1 MFHNKFS
8 RFLAV
13 FITVV
18 SLCAFG
24 CKTQPEEGIISDQN
38 IQVGEQVA
46 KTQPE
51 EVFISDLYGKWTSS
65 PNEVYEISKDYFK
78 TYGESWSGYE
88 GDSII
93 IIPNENDNASGTIFL
108 KYTVSRNPDGSYSNT
123 APDVG
128 KWYAV
133 SYKKNLTKNS
143 VSLSGA
149 YKSDGKTSTET
160 LEEAKEEFTVENG
173 YFASYSEC
181 TKSE

>member
-24 CKTQPEEGIISDQN
+24 CKTQPEED
-38 IQVGEQVA
+38 
-46 KTQPE
+46 
-51 EVFISDLYGKWTSS
+51 FISDLYGKWTSS
-65 PNEVYEISKDYFK
+65 FGEVFEISKDYLK
-78 TYGESWSGYE
+78 NYGEDWSSYE

-93 IIPNENDNASGTIFL
+93 IITNENDNASGTIFL
-108 KYTVSRNPDGSYSNT
+108 KYTVSKNPDPDKSYSNT

-133 SYKKNLTKNS
+133 SYKNLTKNS

-160 LEEAKEEFTVENG
+160 LEEAKEEFTVANG
-173 YFASYSEC
+173 YFDFYSEC
-181 TKSE
+181 TKYE

>member
-24 CKTQPEEGIISDQN
+24 CKTQPEE
-38 IQVGEQVA
+38 
-46 KTQPE
+46 T
-51 EVFISDLYGKWTSS
+51 FISDLYGKWTSS
-65 PNEVYEISKDYFK
+65 PEEVYEISKDYFK
-78 TYGESWSGYE
+78 TYGESWNGYE
-88 GDSII
+88 GNSII
-93 IIPNENDNASGTIFL
+93 IITNENDNASGTIFL
-108 KYTVSRNPDGSYSNT
+108 KYTVSMNPDYSYSNT

-149 YKSDGKTSTET
+149 LKSGGKTSTET
-160 LEEAKEEFTVENG
+160 LEEAKEEFTVANG
-173 YFASYSEC
+173 YFDFYSEC
-181 TKSE
+181 KKSE

>member
-24 CKTQPEEGIISDQN
+24 CKTQPEED
-38 IQVGEQVA
+38 
-46 KTQPE
+46 
-51 EVFISDLYGKWTSS
+51 FISDLYGKWTSS
-65 PNEVYEISKDYFK
+65 YGEVFEISKDYLK
-78 TYGESWSGYE
+78 NYGEDWSSYE

-93 IIPNENDNASGTIFL
+93 IITNENDNASGTIFL
-108 KYTVSRNPDGSYSNT
+108 KYTVSMNPDYSYSNT

-133 SYKKNLTKNS
+133 SYKNLTKNS

-149 YKSDGKTSTET
+149 LKSGGKTSTET

-173 YFASYSEC
+173 YFGIYSEC

>member
-24 CKTQPEEGIISDQN
+24 CKTQPEE
-38 IQVGEQVA
+38 
-46 KTQPE
+46 
-51 EVFISDLYGKWTSS
+51 VFISDLYGKWTSS
-65 PNEVYEISKDYFK
+65 PEEVYEISKDYFK

-88 GDSII
+88 GNSII

-108 KYTVSRNPDGSYSNT
+108 KYTVSMNSDYSYSDT

-133 SYKKNLTKNS
+133 SYKNLTKNS

-160 LEEAKEEFTVENG
+160 LEDAKEAFTVANG
-173 YFASYSEC
+173 YFDFYSEC
-181 TKSE
+181 KKSE

>member
-24 CKTQPEEGIISDQN
+24 CKTQPEEVSYSD
-38 IQVGEQVA
+38 I
-46 KTQPE
+46 
-51 EVFISDLYGKWTSS
+51 FGKWTSS

-78 TYGESWSGYE
+78 TYGEGWSGYE

-93 IIPNENDNASGTIFL
+93 IITNENDNASGTIFL
-108 KYTVSRNPDGSYSNT
+108 KYTVSKNPDPDKSYSNT

-133 SYKKNLTKNS
+133 SYKNLTKNS

-149 YKSDGKTSTET
+149 YKLGGKTSTET
-160 LEEAKEEFTVENG
+160 LKEAIKEFTVANG
-173 YFASYSEC
+173 YFDYYSEC

>member
-24 CKTQPEEGIISDQN
+24 CKTQPEEVSYSD
-38 IQVGEQVA
+38 I
-46 KTQPE
+46 
-51 EVFISDLYGKWTSS
+51 FGKWTSS

-78 TYGESWSGYE
+78 TYGEGWSGYE

-93 IIPNENDNASGTIFL
+93 IITNENDNASGTIFL
-108 KYTVSRNPDGSYSNT
+108 KYTVSANPDWSYSNT

-133 SYKKNLTKNS
+133 SYKNLTKNS

-149 YKSDGKTSTET
+149 YKLGGKTSTET
-160 LEEAKEEFTVENG
+160 LKEAIKEFTVANG
-173 YFASYSEC
+173 YFDYYSEC

>member
-24 CKTQPEEGIISDQN
+24 CKTQPEEVSYSD
-38 IQVGEQVA
+38 I
-46 KTQPE
+46 
-51 EVFISDLYGKWTSS
+51 FGKWTDDSGS
-65 PNEVYEISKDYFK
+65 IYEITEDSFK
-78 TYGESWSGYE
+78 NYGEGWSAYE
-88 GDSII
+88 GNSLE
-93 IIPNENDNASGTIFL
+93 IIPNDDGKSGTIFL
-108 KYTVSRNPDGSYSNT
+108 KYTVSMNPDWSYSNT

-133 SYKKNLTKNS
+133 SYKNLTKNS

-149 YKSDGKTSTET
+149 FKLGGKTSTET
-160 LEEAKEEFTVENG
+160 FFEAIKEFTVANG
-173 YFASYSEC
+173 YFDYYSEC

>member
-18 SLCAFG
+18 SLCTFG
-24 CKTQPEEGIISDQN
+24 CKTQPEEVSYSD
-38 IQVGEQVA
+38 I
-46 KTQPE
+46 
-51 EVFISDLYGKWTSS
+51 FGKWTDDSGS
-65 PNEVYEISKDYFK
+65 IYEITEDSFK
-78 TYGESWSGYE
+78 NYGEGWSAYE
-88 GDSII
+88 GNSLE
-93 IIPNENDNASGTIFL
+93 IIPNDDGKSGTIFL
-108 KYTVSRNPDGSYSNT
+108 KYTVSMNSNFSYSET

-128 KWYAV
+128 KWYAL
-133 SYKKNLTKNS
+133 SYKNLTQNS

-149 YKSDGKTSTET
+149 YKADGKTSTET
-160 LEEAKEEFTVENG
+160 LEKAIEVFTVENG

>member
-24 CKTQPEEGIISDQN
+24 CKTQPEED
-38 IQVGEQVA
+38 
-46 KTQPE
+46 
-51 EVFISDLYGKWTSS
+51 FISDLYGKWTSS
-65 PNEVYEISKDYFK
+65 FGEVFEISKDYFK
-78 TYGESWSGYE
+78 NYGEDWNGYE
-88 GDSII
+88 GDSINI
-93 IIPNENDNASGTIFL
+93 ITNENENTSGTIFF
-108 KYTVSRNPDGSYSNT
+108 KYTVSKNPDPDWSYSNT

-133 SYKKNLTKNS
+133 SYKNLTKNS

-149 YKSDGKTSTET
+149 FKLGGETSTET
-160 LEEAKEEFTVENG
+160 LEKAIEEFTVENG

>member
-24 CKTQPEEGIISDQN
+24 CKTQPEE
-38 IQVGEQVA
+38 
-46 KTQPE
+46 
-51 EVFISDLYGKWTSS
+51 VFISDLYGKWTSS
-65 PNEVYEISKDYFK
+65 YDEVYEISKDYFK
-78 TYGESWSGYE
+78 TYGTLGNGYE

-108 KYTVSRNPDGSYSNT
+108 KYTVSMNSNFSYSET

-128 KWYAV
+128 RWYAV
-133 SYKKNLTKNS
+133 SYKNLRKNS

-160 LEEAKEEFTVENG
+160 LQEAIKEFTVANG
-173 YFASYSEC
+173 YFDYYSEC

>member
-24 CKTQPEEGIISDQN
+24 CKTQPEE
-38 IQVGEQVA
+38 
-46 KTQPE
+46 
-51 EVFISDLYGKWTSS
+51 VFISDLYGKWTSS
-65 PNEVYEISKDYFK
+65 YDEVYEISKDYFK
-78 TYGESWSGYE
+78 TYGTLGNGYE

-108 KYTVSRNPDGSYSNT
+108 KYTVSMNPDWSYSNT

-133 SYKKNLTKNS
+133 SYKNLTKNS

-149 YKSDGKTSTET
+149 SKLGGKTSTET
-160 LEEAKEEFTVENG
+160 LKEAIKEFTVANG
-173 YFASYSEC
+173 YFDRYSEC

>member
-24 CKTQPEEGIISDQN
+24 CKTQS
-38 IQVGEQVA
+38 
-46 KTQPE
+46 E
-51 EVFISDLYGKWTSS
+51 EVFISDLYGKWASS

-88 GDSII
+88 GNSII

-108 KYTVSRNPDGSYSNT
+108 KYTVSMNSDYSYSNT

-133 SYKKNLTKNS
+133 SYKNLKKDS

-149 YKSDGKTSTET
+149 FKLGGITSTDT
-160 LEEAKEEFTVENG
+160 LKEAIQEFTVANG
-173 YFASYSEC
+173 YFDNYSEC

>member
-24 CKTQPEEGIISDQN
+24 CKTQPEED
-38 IQVGEQVA
+38 
-46 KTQPE
+46 
-51 EVFISDLYGKWTSS
+51 FISDLYGKWTSS
-65 PNEVYEISKDYFK
+65 FGEVFEISKDYFK
-78 TYGESWSGYE
+78 NYGESWSCYE

-108 KYTVSRNPDGSYSNT
+108 KYTVSMNPDWSYSNT

-133 SYKKNLTKNS
+133 SYKNLTKNS

>member
-24 CKTQPEEGIISDQN
+24 CKTQPEE
-38 IQVGEQVA
+38 
-46 KTQPE
+46 T
-51 EVFISDLYGKWTSS
+51 FISDLYGKWTSS
-65 PNEVYEISKDYFK
+65 YGEVYEIRKDYFK
-78 TYGESWSGYE
+78 TYGTWGNGYE

-93 IIPNENDNASGTIFL
+93 IITNENDNTSGTIFF
-108 KYTVSRNPDGSYSNT
+108 KYTVSMNPDPDYSYSNT

-133 SYKKNLTKNS
+133 SYKNLTKNS

-160 LEEAKEEFTVENG
+160 LEEAKEEFTVANG
-173 YFASYSEC
+173 YFGIYSEC

>member
-24 CKTQPEEGIISDQN
+24 CKTQPEED
-38 IQVGEQVA
+38 
-46 KTQPE
+46 
-51 EVFISDLYGKWTSS
+51 FISDLYGKWTSS
-65 PNEVYEISKDYFK
+65 FGEVFEISKDSFK
-78 TYGESWSGYE
+78 NYGEGWSAYE
-88 GDSII
+88 GNSLE
-93 IIPNENDNASGTIFL
+93 IIPNDDGKSGTIFL
-108 KYTVSRNPDGSYSNT
+108 KYTVSMNPDRSYSNT

-133 SYKKNLTKNS
+133 SYKNLKKDS

-149 YKSDGKTSTET
+149 FKLGGITSTET
-160 LEEAKEEFTVENG
+160 LKEAIQEFTVANG
-173 YFASYSEC
+173 YFDKYSEC

>member
-24 CKTQPEEGIISDQN
+24 CKTQPEED
-38 IQVGEQVA
+38 
-46 KTQPE
+46 
-51 EVFISDLYGKWTSS
+51 FISDLYGKWTSS
-65 PNEVYEISKDYFK
+65 FGEVFEISKDSFK
-78 TYGESWSGYE
+78 NYGEGWSAYE
-88 GDSII
+88 GNSLE
-93 IIPNENDNASGTIFL
+93 IIPNDDGKSGTIFL
-108 KYTVSRNPDGSYSNT
+108 KYTVSKNPDPDKSYSNT

-133 SYKKNLTKNS
+133 SYKNLTKNS

-149 YKSDGKTSTET
+149 LKSGGKTSTET

-173 YFASYSEC
+173 YFGIYSEC

>member
-24 CKTQPEEGIISDQN
+24 CKTQPEE
-38 IQVGEQVA
+38 
-46 KTQPE
+46 
-51 EVFISDLYGKWTSS
+51 VFISDLYGKWASS
-65 PNEVYEISKDYFK
+65 FGEVYEISKDYFK

-108 KYTVSRNPDGSYSNT
+108 KYTVSANSDWSYSNT

-133 SYKKNLTKNS
+133 SYKNLTKNS

-149 YKSDGKTSTET
+149 FKLGGKTSTET
-160 LEEAKEEFTVENG
+160 FFEAIKEFTVENG
-173 YFASYSEC
+173 YFGIYSEC

>member
-18 SLCAFG
+18 SLCTFG
-24 CKTQPEEGIISDQN
+24 CKTQPEE
-38 IQVGEQVA
+38 A
-46 KTQPE
+46 L
-51 EVFISDLYGKWTSS
+51 ISDLYGKWTSS
-65 PNEVYEISKDYFK
+65 YGEVFEISKDYFK
-78 TYGESWSGYE
+78 TYGENWSSYE
-88 GDSII
+88 GDSID

-108 KYTVSRNPDGSYSNT
+108 KYTVSKNPDPDWSYSNT

-128 KWYAV
+128 KWCAV
-133 SYKKNLTKNS
+133 SYKNLTKNS

-149 YKSDGKTSTET
+149 YKLGGKTSTET
-160 LEEAKEEFTVENG
+160 LEEAKKEFTVENG
-173 YFASYSEC
+173 YFDYYSEC

>member
-24 CKTQPEEGIISDQN
+24 CKTQPEEVSYSD
-38 IQVGEQVA
+38 I
-46 KTQPE
+46 
-51 EVFISDLYGKWTSS
+51 FGKWTDDSGS
-65 PNEVYEISKDYFK
+65 IYEITEDSFK
-78 TYGESWSGYE
+78 NYGEGWSAYE
-88 GDSII
+88 GNSLE
-93 IIPNENDNASGTIFL
+93 IIPNDDGKSGTIFF
-108 KYTVSRNPDGSYSNT
+108 KYTVSKNPDPDWSYSNT

-133 SYKKNLTKNS
+133 SYKNLTKNS

-149 YKSDGKTSTET
+149 FKIGGKTSTET
-160 LEEAKEEFTVENG
+160 FFEAIKEFTVENG
-173 YFASYSEC
+173 YFDIYSEC

>member
-24 CKTQPEEGIISDQN
+24 CKTQPEEVSYSD
-38 IQVGEQVA
+38 I
-46 KTQPE
+46 
-51 EVFISDLYGKWTSS
+51 FGKWTDDSGS
-65 PNEVYEISKDYFK
+65 IYEITEDSFK
-78 TYGESWSGYE
+78 NYGEGWSAYE
-88 GDSII
+88 GNSLE
-93 IIPNENDNASGTIFL
+93 IIPNDDGKSGTIFL
-108 KYTVSRNPDGSYSNT
+108 KYTVSMNPDRSYSNT

-133 SYKKNLTKNS
+133 SYKNLKKDS

-149 YKSDGKTSTET
+149 FKLGGITSTET
-160 LEEAKEEFTVENG
+160 LKEAIQEFTVANG
-173 YFASYSEC
+173 YFDKYSEC

>member
-18 SLCAFG
+18 SLCTFG
-24 CKTQPEEGIISDQN
+24 CKTQPEED
-38 IQVGEQVA
+38 
-46 KTQPE
+46 
-51 EVFISDLYGKWTSS
+51 FISDLYGKWTSS
-65 PNEVYEISKDYFK
+65 FGEVFEISKDYFK
-78 TYGESWSGYE
+78 NYGESWSCYE

-133 SYKKNLTKNS
+133 SYKNLTKNS

-160 LEEAKEEFTVENG
+160 LEEAKEEFTVANG
-173 YFASYSEC
+173 YFDYYSEC

>member
-24 CKTQPEEGIISDQN
+24 CKTQPEEVSYSD
-38 IQVGEQVA
+38 I
-46 KTQPE
+46 
-51 EVFISDLYGKWTSS
+51 FGKWTDDSGS
-65 PNEVYEISKDYFK
+65 IYEITEDSFK
-78 TYGESWSGYE
+78 NYGEGWSAYE
-88 GDSII
+88 GNSLE
-93 IIPNENDNASGTIFL
+93 IIPNDDGKSGTIFL
-108 KYTVSRNPDGSYSNT
+108 KYTVSANPDWSYSNT

-133 SYKKNLTKNS
+133 SYKNLTKNS

-149 YKSDGKTSTET
+149 YKLGGKTSTGT
-160 LEEAKEEFTVENG
+160 FKEAIQEFTVANG
-173 YFASYSEC
+173 YFDNYSEC

>member
-24 CKTQPEEGIISDQN
+24 CKTQPEEVSYSD
-38 IQVGEQVA
+38 I
-46 KTQPE
+46 
-51 EVFISDLYGKWTSS
+51 FGKWTSS

-78 TYGESWSGYE
+78 TYGEGWSGYE

-93 IIPNENDNASGTIFL
+93 IITNENDNASGTIFL
-108 KYTVSRNPDGSYSNT
+108 KYTVSMNSDNSYNNI
-123 APDVG
+123 APDVR

-133 SYKKNLTKNS
+133 SYKNLTKNS

-149 YKSDGKTSTET
+149 LKSGGKTSTET
-160 LEEAKEEFTVENG
+160 LKEAIKEFTVANG
-173 YFASYSEC
+173 YFDYYSEC

>member
-24 CKTQPEEGIISDQN
+24 CKTQPEEG
-38 IQVGEQVA
+38 
-46 KTQPE
+46 
-51 EVFISDLYGKWTSS
+51 FISDLYGKWTSS
-65 PNEVYEISKDYFK
+65 FGEVFEISKDYFK
-78 TYGESWSGYE
+78 NYGESWSCYE

-133 SYKKNLTKNS
+133 SYKNLTKNS

-149 YKSDGKTSTET
+149 SKLGGKTSTET
-160 LEEAKEEFTVENG
+160 LKEAIQEFTVENG
-173 YFASYSEC
+173 YFGTYSEC

>member
-24 CKTQPEEGIISDQN
+24 CKTQPEED
-38 IQVGEQVA
+38 
-46 KTQPE
+46 
-51 EVFISDLYGKWTSS
+51 FISDLYGKWTSS
-65 PNEVYEISKDYFK
+65 YGEVFEISKDYFK
-78 TYGESWSGYE
+78 NYGTWGSGYE
-88 GDSII
+88 GDSIKI
-93 IIPNENDNASGTIFL
+93 ITNENDNDSGTIFL
-108 KYTVSRNPDGSYSNT
+108 KYTVSANPDWSYSNT

-133 SYKKNLTKNS
+133 SYKNLTKNS

-149 YKSDGKTSTET
+149 FKLGGKTSTET
-160 LEEAKEEFTVENG
+160 LKEAIQEFTVENG

>member
-24 CKTQPEEGIISDQN
+24 CKTQPEEVSYSD
-38 IQVGEQVA
+38 I
-46 KTQPE
+46 
-51 EVFISDLYGKWTSS
+51 FGKWTDDSGS
-65 PNEVYEISKDYFK
+65 IYEITEDSFK
-78 TYGESWSGYE
+78 NYGEGWSAYE
-88 GDSII
+88 GNSLE
-93 IIPNENDNASGTIFL
+93 IIPNDDGKSGTIFL
-108 KYTVSRNPDGSYSNT
+108 KYTVSANSDWSYSNT

-133 SYKKNLTKNS
+133 SYKNLTKNS

-149 YKSDGKTSTET
+149 YKSDGKTSTKT
-160 LEEAKEEFTVENG
+160 FFEAIQEFTVENG
-173 YFASYSEC
+173 YFTSYSEC

>member
-24 CKTQPEEGIISDQN
+24 CKTQPEEVS
-38 IQVGEQVA
+38 
-46 KTQPE
+46 
-51 EVFISDLYGKWTSS
+51 ISDLYGKWTSS
-65 PNEVYEISKDYFK
+65 PNEVYEISKYYFK

-108 KYTVSRNPDGSYSNT
+108 KYTVSMNSDRSYSNT

-133 SYKKNLTKNS
+133 SYKNLKKDS

-149 YKSDGKTSTET
+149 FKLGGITSTET
-160 LEEAKEEFTVENG
+160 LQEAIKEFTVANG
-173 YFASYSEC
+173 YFDYYSEC

>member
-1 MFHNKFS
+1 M
-8 RFLAV
+8 
-13 FITVV
+13 
-18 SLCAFG
+18 SLFAFG
-24 CKTQPEEGIISDQN
+24 CTQ
-38 IQVGEQVA
+38 
-46 KTQPE
+46 QPE

-65 PNEVYEISKDYFK
+65 FGEVFEISKDYFK
-78 TYGESWSGYE
+78 NYGEDWNGYE

-93 IIPNENDNASGTIFL
+93 IITNENDNASGTIFL
-108 KYTVSRNPDGSYSNT
+108 KYTVSMNPDWSYSNT

-133 SYKKNLTKNS
+133 SYKNLTKNS

-149 YKSDGKTSTET
+149 FKLGGKTSTET
-160 LEEAKEEFTVENG
+160 LEEAIQEFTVENG

>member
-24 CKTQPEEGIISDQN
+24 CKTQPEEVSYSD
-38 IQVGEQVA
+38 I
-46 KTQPE
+46 
-51 EVFISDLYGKWTSS
+51 FGKGTDDSGS
-65 PNEVYEISKDYFK
+65 IYEITEDSFK
-78 TYGESWSGYE
+78 NYGEGWSAYE
-88 GDSII
+88 GNSLE
-93 IIPNENDNASGTIFL
+93 IIPNDDGKSGTIFL
-108 KYTVSRNPDGSYSNT
+108 NYTVSANPDWSYSDT

-133 SYKKNLTKNS
+133 SYKNLKKDS

-149 YKSDGKTSTET
+149 FKLGGITSTET
-160 LEEAKEEFTVENG
+160 LKEAIQEFTVANG
-173 YFASYSEC
+173 YFDNYSEC

>member
-24 CKTQPEEGIISDQN
+24 CKTQPEED
-38 IQVGEQVA
+38 
-46 KTQPE
+46 
-51 EVFISDLYGKWTSS
+51 FISDLYGKWTSS
-65 PNEVYEISKDYFK
+65 YGEVFEISKDYLK
-78 TYGESWSGYE
+78 NYGEDWSSYE

-93 IIPNENDNASGTIFL
+93 IITNENDNASGTIFL
-108 KYTVSRNPDGSYSNT
+108 KYTVSRNPDNSYSNT

-133 SYKKNLTKNS
+133 SYKNLTKNS

-173 YFASYSEC
+173 YFDYYSEC

>member
-24 CKTQPEEGIISDQN
+24 CKTQPEE
-38 IQVGEQVA
+38 
-46 KTQPE
+46 
-51 EVFISDLYGKWTSS
+51 VFISDLYGKWTSS
-65 PNEVYEISKDYFK
+65 PEEVYEISKDYFK
-78 TYGESWSGYE
+78 TYGTWGNGYE

-93 IIPNENDNASGTIFL
+93 IITNENDNTSGTIFF
-108 KYTVSRNPDGSYSNT
+108 KYTVSMNPDPDYSYSNT

-133 SYKKNLTKNS
+133 NYNNLTKNS

-160 LEEAKEEFTVENG
+160 LEEAIQEFTVENG

-181 TKSE
+181 KKSE

>member
-24 CKTQPEEGIISDQN
+24 CKTQPEE
-38 IQVGEQVA
+38 
-46 KTQPE
+46 T
-51 EVFISDLYGKWTSS
+51 FISDLYGKWTSN
-65 PNEVYEISKDYFK
+65 PEEVYEISKDYFK

-93 IIPNENDNASGTIFL
+93 IITNENDNASGTIFL
-108 KYTVSRNPDGSYSNT
+108 KYTVSMNSDYSYSNT

-133 SYKKNLTKNS
+133 SYKNLTKNS

-160 LEEAKEEFTVENG
+160 LEEAKEEFTVANG
-173 YFASYSEC
+173 YFDFYSEC

>member
-24 CKTQPEEGIISDQN
+24 CKTQPEEVSYSD
-38 IQVGEQVA
+38 I
-46 KTQPE
+46 
-51 EVFISDLYGKWTSS
+51 FGKWTDDSGS
-65 PNEVYEISKDYFK
+65 IYEITEDSFK
-78 TYGESWSGYE
+78 NYGEGWSAYE
-88 GDSII
+88 GNSLE
-93 IIPNENDNASGTIFL
+93 IIPNDDGKSGTIFL
-108 KYTVSRNPDGSYSNT
+108 KYTVSMNPDWSYSNT

-133 SYKKNLTKNS
+133 SYKNLTKNS

-149 YKSDGKTSTET
+149 SKLGGKTSTET
-160 LEEAKEEFTVENG
+160 LKEAIQEFTVENG
-173 YFASYSEC
+173 YFGTYSEC

>member
-24 CKTQPEEGIISDQN
+24 CKTQPEE
-38 IQVGEQVA
+38 
-46 KTQPE
+46 T
-51 EVFISDLYGKWTSS
+51 FISDLYGKWTSS
-65 PNEVYEISKDYFK
+65 PEEVYEISKDYFK
-78 TYGESWSGYE
+78 TYGTLGNGYE

-108 KYTVSRNPDGSYSNT
+108 KYTVSMNPDYSYSNT

-133 SYKKNLTKNS
+133 SYKNLTKNS

-149 YKSDGKTSTET
+149 YKSDGKTSTKT
-160 LEEAKEEFTVENG
+160 LQEAIKEFTVANG
-173 YFASYSEC
+173 YFDYYSEC

>member
-24 CKTQPEEGIISDQN
+24 CKTQPEED
-38 IQVGEQVA
+38 
-46 KTQPE
+46 
-51 EVFISDLYGKWTSS
+51 FISDLYGKWTSS
-65 PNEVYEISKDYFK
+65 FGEVFEISKDYFK
-78 TYGESWSGYE
+78 NYGEDWNGYE

-93 IIPNENDNASGTIFL
+93 IITNENDNASGTIFL
-108 KYTVSRNPDGSYSNT
+108 KYTVSANPDYSYSDT

-133 SYKKNLTKNS
+133 SYKNLTKNS

-160 LEEAKEEFTVENG
+160 LQEAKEEFTVENG

>member
-24 CKTQPEEGIISDQN
+24 CKTQPEEVSYSD
-38 IQVGEQVA
+38 I
-46 KTQPE
+46 
-51 EVFISDLYGKWTSS
+51 FGKWTDDSGS
-65 PNEVYEISKDYFK
+65 IYEITEDSFK
-78 TYGESWSGYE
+78 NYGEGWSAYE
-88 GDSII
+88 GNSLE
-93 IIPNENDNASGTIFL
+93 IIPNDDGKSGTIFF
-108 KYTVSRNPDGSYSNT
+108 KYTVSKNPDPDKSYSNT

-133 SYKKNLTKNS
+133 SYKNLTKNS

-149 YKSDGKTSTET
+149 YKSDGKTSTKT
-160 LEEAKEEFTVENG
+160 FFEAIKEFTVENG
-173 YFASYSEC
+173 YFDIYSEC

>member
-8 RFLAV
+8 RFLSV

-24 CKTQPEEGIISDQN
+24 CKTQPEEVSYSD
-38 IQVGEQVA
+38 I
-46 KTQPE
+46 
-51 EVFISDLYGKWTSS
+51 FGKWTDDSGS
-65 PNEVYEISKDYFK
+65 IYEITEDSFK
-78 TYGESWSGYE
+78 NYGEGWSAYE
-88 GDSII
+88 GNSLE
-93 IIPNENDNASGTIFL
+93 IIPNDDGKSGTIFL
-108 KYTVSRNPDGSYSNT
+108 KYTVSKNPDPDWSYSNT

-133 SYKKNLTKNS
+133 SYKNLTKNS

-149 YKSDGKTSTET
+149 SKLGGKTSTET
-160 LEEAKEEFTVENG
+160 SQEAKEEFTVENG
-173 YFASYSEC
+173 YFDYYSEC

>member
-24 CKTQPEEGIISDQN
+24 CKTQPEEVSYSD
-38 IQVGEQVA
+38 I
-46 KTQPE
+46 
-51 EVFISDLYGKWTSS
+51 FGKWTDDSGS
-65 PNEVYEISKDYFK
+65 IYEITEDSFK
-78 TYGESWSGYE
+78 NYGEGWSAYE
-88 GDSII
+88 GNSLE
-93 IIPNENDNASGTIFL
+93 IIPNDDGKSGTIFL
-108 KYTVSRNPDGSYSNT
+108 KYTVSMNPDKSYSNT

-133 SYKKNLTKNS
+133 SYKNLKKDS

-149 YKSDGKTSTET
+149 FKLGGITSTKT
-160 LEEAKEEFTVENG
+160 LKEAIQEFTVANG
-173 YFASYSEC
+173 YFDYYSEC

>member
-24 CKTQPEEGIISDQN
+24 CKTQPEE
-38 IQVGEQVA
+38 
-46 KTQPE
+46 
-51 EVFISDLYGKWTSS
+51 VFISDLYGKWASS

-108 KYTVSRNPDGSYSNT
+108 NYTVSMNPDPDWSYSDT

-128 KWYAV
+128 KCV
-133 SYKKNLTKNS
+133 FSM
-143 VSLSGA
+143 G
-149 YKSDGKTSTET
+149 
-160 LEEAKEEFTVENG
+160 
-173 YFASYSEC
+173 
-181 TKSE
+181 